1 MALLVSIDHHPPVV
15 GGREKVWSWRNL
27 LNEIVSKLIF
37 KKKNKKMRSWKVKK
51 KVKKKNFVKT

>member
-51 KVKKKNFVKT
+51 K